1 MKPSRNLLHDA
12 LHWLCVGLLLLS
24 VSTAAVAHL
33 RLSSD
38 WRPSIL
44 PNGDLVPD
52 ALNEGKQ
59 LDKIALDRLTARTA
73 TPDKTR
79 SWSLALAFKL
89 FIDDTLFY
97 LQPMLFMPQS
107 HPGERCTDV
116 AQELAYRCKEGPRH
130 TQACHVGLFD
140 ARFREVG
147 WHTIRIDEAA
157 PLFCNAVPAV
167 GVANADRNE
176 LLVTVQYFFIDGK
189 HATKVSEIGSGW
201 KRMTVLLRLDAG
213 RERIRIE
220 QDDRCLGNPNRI
232 DTVPDA
238 RKALKRCEATSAR

>member
-1 MKPSRNLLHDA
+1 MHRHA
-12 LHWLCVGLLLLS
+12 TLLS
-24 VSTAAVAHL
+24 GIGLWLLMHGSTHAHL
-33 RLSSD
+33 ALSNQ

-59 LDKIALDRLTARTA
+59 LDKSASASVSTRTA
-73 TPDKTR
+73 TPQR
-79 SWSLALAFKL
+79 SPEWSLELAFKL
-89 FIDDTLFY
+89 FIDDTLLY
-97 LQPMLFMPQS
+97 VQPVRFMPQS
-107 HPGERCTDV
+107 HPGERCTNV
-116 AQELAYRCKEGPRH
+116 AQALAYRCKEGPRH
-130 TQACHVGLFD
+130 TQACHIGLFD
-140 ARFREVG
+140 AHFREVG

-167 GVANADRNE
+167 GVGNADRNE
-176 LLVTVQYFFIDGK
+176 LLVTVQYFFIDGQ
-189 HATKVSEIGSGW
+189 HASKVSEIGSGW

-213 RERIRIE
+213 QEGIRIE

-238 RKALKRCEATSAR
+238 RKALKRCEVHAPR

>member
-1 MKPSRNLLHDA
+1 MHRRAP
-12 LHWLCVGLLLLS
+12 LLS
-24 VSTAAVAHL
+24 GIGLWLLMHGSTHAHL
-33 RLSSD
+33 ALSNQ

-59 LDKIALDRLTARTA
+59 LDKAALASVIARTA
-73 TPDKTR
+73 TPQR
-79 SWSLALAFKL
+79 EQEWSLDLAFKL
-89 FIDDTLFY
+89 FIDDTLLY
-97 LQPMLFMPQS
+97 LQPVRFMPQS

-130 TQACHVGLFD
+130 TQACHIGLFD

-147 WHTIRIDEAA
+147 WHTIRIDESA

-176 LLVTVQYFFIDGK
+176 
-189 HATKVSEIGSGW
+189 
-201 KRMTVLLRLDAG
+201 VLAPCSTFSSMASTPPR
-213 RERIRIE
+213 
-220 QDDRCLGNPNRI
+220 
-232 DTVPDA
+232 
-238 RKALKRCEATSAR
+238 